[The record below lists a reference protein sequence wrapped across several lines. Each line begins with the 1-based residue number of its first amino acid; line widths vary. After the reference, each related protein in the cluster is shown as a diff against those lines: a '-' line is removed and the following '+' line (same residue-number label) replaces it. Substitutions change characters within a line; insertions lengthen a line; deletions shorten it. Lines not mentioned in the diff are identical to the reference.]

1 MDRLALIAILLTFLA
16 CNQSSP
22 GSQTS
27 DQPQVLTHWLSGD
40 WNTESGEAVIQAH
53 WQHPRRNYW
62 ECVANRQDFQGN
74 SLPDQHIWIK
84 RRPDDMYWIT
94 LSPAGDSIYLKANTI
109 DTRQMV
115 FENKDNKDP
124 DPEQIKL
131 ELEDSVTFRLVE
143 YIRSGQGAVRINTMK
158 FNKQ

>member
-1 MDRLALIAILLTFLA
+1 
-16 CNQSSP
+16 
-22 GSQTS
+22 
-27 DQPQVLTHWLSGD
+27 
-40 WNTESGEAVIQAH
+40 
-53 WQHPRRNYW
+53 
-62 ECVANRQDFQGN
+62 
-74 SLPDQHIWIK
+74 
-84 RRPDDMYWIT
+84 MYWIT